1 MLSDAGEGEFGR
13 GTGKRGGVW
22 PALEPRDSQSGLS
35 SPLGCESSDYT
46 FLHCGCQ
53 LPQHLPK
60 SFACERMETAGKSF
74 SCRRFSLGLCIAV
87 RKTTLVVQTRITQDP
102 KHFALTEL
110 CSVRIMP
117 IPVIQKKE
125 ESAKR
130 YVFAPNPKA
139 WVCWRKNP

>member
-1 MLSDAGEGEFGR
+1 M
-13 GTGKRGGVW
+13 
-22 PALEPRDSQSGLS
+22 
-35 SPLGCESSDYT
+35 
-46 FLHCGCQ
+46 
-53 LPQHLPK
+53 
-60 SFACERMETAGKSF
+60 
-74 SCRRFSLGLCIAV
+74 CIAV

-139 WVCWRKNP
+139 